1 MTRDRTF
8 TSRVFALAFAGALA
22 WALFRVFRP
31 FLSPILWA
39 LLLAFLLF
47 PVNRR
52 LRARFKGRKGAAAL
66 SLTAA
71 AIAGIVVPAALLVVA
86 FVDQGSQLLSKLSA
100 MADQYKVARPSDI
113 LQIPVIDQVLHKL
126 QEKVPVT
133 TDQFQQWL
141 VGLLRRT
148 VQLLIAGSRGV
159 FMGALDA
166 VFGAVLTL
174 FLLYFFIR
182 DGDEFA
188 ERAIRLIPADETLK
202 RRLAAHLSSV
212 TRAVVLGALLT
223 ALVQG
228 ALLGAAFAISG
239 LPSPVVFGALAA
251 VCSLI
256 PFAGTALVWVPGAL
270 LLGAQGHWGW
280 AIFLAVWGALVVGT
294 ADNILRPLLI
304 SGQARI
310 STLAVFLGVLGGL
323 AAFGM
328 IGLFLGPVLIA
339 LALELVRFAEQDR
352 QAGDAAAPSG

>member
-8 TSRVFALAFAGALA
+8 TSRVFALVFAGALA
-22 WALFRVFRP
+22 WALFRVFQP
-31 FLSPILWA
+31 FLSAILWA

-47 PVNRR
+47 PLNRR

-66 SLTAA
+66 ALTAA

-86 FVDQGSQLLSKLSA
+86 FIDQGSQLLSKLSA
-100 MADQYKVARPSDI
+100 MADQYKIARPSDI
-113 LQIPVIDQVLHKL
+113 LQIPVIDRILHNI

-133 TDQFQQWL
+133 TDQFQKWL
-141 VGLLRRT
+141 VDLLRRT

-159 FMGALDA
+159 FMGALDV

-182 DGDEFA
+182 DGDELA
-188 ERAIRLIPADETLK
+188 ERAIRLLPADETLK

-228 ALLGAAFAISG
+228 ALLGAAFGVSG
-239 LPSPVVFGALAA
+239 LPSPVVFGVLAA

-256 PFAGTALVWVPGAL
+256 PFGGTALVWVPGAL
-270 LLGAQGHWGW
+270 LLGAQGHWGR
-280 AIFLAVWGALVVGT
+280 AVFLAVWGALVVST

-352 QAGDAAAPSG
+352 EARDAPAPSG